1 MRYEDPQV
9 LVRRM
14 REAAALSQRELAARA
29 NTSQSVVARIESGQ
43 TSPSWETL
51 ARLLAAAGAVPHLRV
66 EQLPVVAPEWLADV
80 DRIRALTP
88 EDRLR
93 EVANLSAFTSRA
105 VKRG

>member
-9 LVRRM
+9 LVRRV
-14 REAAALSQRELAARA
+14 REAAALSQRELAA
-29 NTSQSVVARIESGQ
+29 
-43 TSPSWETL
+43 
-51 ARLLAAAGAVPHLRV
+51 GAVAHLRV

-93 EVANLSAFTSRA
+93 EVANLSTFAALA
-105 VKRG
+105 VKRD